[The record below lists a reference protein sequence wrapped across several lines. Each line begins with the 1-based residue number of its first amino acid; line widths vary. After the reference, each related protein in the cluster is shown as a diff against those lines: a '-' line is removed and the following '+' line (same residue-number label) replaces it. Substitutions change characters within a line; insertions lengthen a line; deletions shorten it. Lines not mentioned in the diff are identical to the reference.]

1 MNSLPKIDIM
11 EATRLTREG
20 RLQEAMAV
28 LRGGAGQES
37 RPAAGAAEAQPG
49 TGFLSRLRRLAH
61 APTSQGGPRP
71 APEPMPG
78 GARFLAK
85 SFTNA
90 AGTRAYKVYI
100 PSSYTGDPVPLVVM
114 LHGCTQS
121 ADDFA
126 AGTRMNVLAED
137 MRFIVVYPEQSKA
150 ANPSKCW
157 NWFNPADQRR
167 DAGEPSIIAG
177 VTRQVMRDYAVEPT
191 QVYAAGLSAGGAKA
205 AILGVAYPDLY
216 AAIGVH
222 SGLAGGSARDVPTA
236 FAAMRK
242 GGAPGARQPGDRS
255 QPAPA
260 IVFHG
265 DRDATVH
272 PSNGEH
278 VISQARP
285 SEPHAGELSVEVRTG
300 SSPGGVGFTQ
310 TIHAAADGRSLLEHW
325 TLHGSGH
332 AWSGG
337 SPAGTYTDP
346 KGPDA
351 SREMMRFFLQH
362 RASGSGPAR

>member
-1 MNSLPKIDIM
+1 
-11 EATRLTREG
+11 LTRPDASQG
-20 RLQEAMAV
+20 RL
-28 LRGGAGQES
+28 
-37 RPAAGAAEAQPG
+37 
-49 TGFLSRLRRLAH
+49 
-61 APTSQGGPRP
+61 RP
-71 APEPMPG
+71 APPPMPG
-78 GARFLAK
+78 GARFLEK

-100 PSSYTGDPVPLVVM
+100 PSTYVGDPVPLVVM

-126 AGTRMNVLAED
+126 AGTHMNSLAEE
-137 MRFIVVYPEQSKA
+137 MRFLVAYPEQTKA
-150 ANPSKCW
+150 ANASKCW

-177 VTRQVMRDYAVEPT
+177 VTRQVMRDYAVEAS
-191 QVYAAGLSAGGAKA
+191 QVYVAGLSAGGAQA
-205 AILGVAYPDLY
+205 AILGQVYPDLY
-216 AAIGVH
+216 TAIGVH
-222 SGLAGGSARDVPTA
+222 SGLAGGAARDVPTA

-242 GGAPGARQPGDRS
+242 GGAPGANRLGDYGP
-255 QPAPA
+255 PAPA

-265 DRDATVH
+265 DGDVTVH

-278 VISQARP
+278 VAAQARP
-285 SEPHAGELSVEVRTG
+285 SESDSGPVTVEIRKG
-300 SSPGGVGFTQ
+300 ASPGGVAFTQ
-310 TIHAAADGRSLLEHW
+310 AVHKASDGRSLLEHW

-337 SPAGTYTDP
+337 SLAGSYTDP

-351 SREMMRFFLQH
+351 SREMLRFFLQH
-362 RASGSGPAR
+362 RTAASGPAR